1 MSIKFKPL
9 LAIFIC
15 CIFVVSHISA
25 QEDYNK
31 HYIDVTS
38 IEFLS
43 DKRLEKQVD
52 IANIDMHFLNAAIF
66 YLTNIER
73 VKASLSV
80 LGFYD
85 KLYRSA
91 SLHSEMMIKH
101 DFFDHLNKKQ
111 RQWREPSE
119 RIFYFDDSYRAIA
132 ENIVENNLLDHEGS
146 VLRYRTE
153 YTSGGTLI
161 YLDHKGALISY
172 ASYLSIAKRLVL
184 QWMNS
189 PPHRANILDERF
201 NLLGCACE
209 VDLEKVPVLIR
220 CTQNFAGME

>member
-1 MSIKFKPL
+1 MSMKSKPL
-9 LAIFIC
+9 LLIFIH
-15 CIFVVSHISA
+15 CILGVFHISA

-31 HYIDVTS
+31 YYTHVIST
-38 IEFLS
+38 EFLS
-43 DKRLEKQVD
+43 DKRLETQVD
-52 IANIDMHFLNAAIF
+52 IENIDLHFLNAAIF
-66 YLTNIER
+66 HLTNIER
-73 VKASLSV
+73 VKVHLPV
-80 LGFYD
+80 FGFYN

-101 DFFDHLNKKQ
+101 DFFAHLNKKK
-111 RQWREPSE
+111 RQWREPSD
-119 RIFYFDDSYRAIA
+119 RIFYFEDSYHAIA
-132 ENIVENNLLDHEGS
+132 ENIVENNLLNHEGS

-153 YTSGGTLI
+153 HTSDGSLI

-172 ASYLSIAKRLVL
+172 ASYLSIVQRLVL

-209 VDLEKVPVLIR
+209 VDLEKVPILIR